1 MLKSRI
7 ADRRFNILTLLS
19 CVAFVA
25 IAAAQ
30 ESPTPTPSPTQ
41 GESPSPSI
49 SPEQS
54 VPPSRIQEQTPSP
67 SPARSVRISF
77 VPPPMDGTISLGIYD
92 QAGKIVRVLHQNA
105 QLNDFAIGADA
116 LVTRWDGKNDGNQDS
131 PSGRYHA
138 RGYLVGPLKREDLG
152 ETSPPPT
159 EFEANVVK
167 VRLVRNPLRKDKR
180 PIVELGIRFNSEGSY
195 LKTSDDLPLFK
206 ISETSNVTR
215 AGISAKGENAVN
227 VWYDDG
233 TSVHQ
238 LRISNVDQMMAFDCG
253 EFELR

>member
-7 ADRRFNILTLLS
+7 ADRRSQIISLLS
-19 CVAFVA
+19 CLAFIA

-30 ESPTPTPSPTQ
+30 ESPTPIP
-41 GESPSPSI
+41 GESSPALI

-54 VPPSRIQEQTPSP
+54 MPRSPTPEQAPSP

-92 QAGKIVRVLHQNA
+92 QTGKLVRVLHQNA
-105 QLNDFAIGADA
+105 QLNDFVIGADA
-116 LVTRWDGKNDGNQDS
+116 LATRWDGKDDRHQDL

-138 RGYLVGPLKREDLG
+138 RGYLIGSLKSDDLG
-152 ETSPPPT
+152 ETSPPST
-159 EFEANVVK
+159 ESETKAVK

-180 PIVELGIRFNSEGSY
+180 PSVELAIGFNSQGSY
-195 LKTSDDLPLFK
+195 LKTGDGLPVFK
-206 ISETSNVTR
+206 VSETSNVTR
-215 AGISAKGENAVN
+215 AGIAAKNENAVDI
-227 VWYDDG
+227 WQDDG

-238 LRISNVDQMMAFDCG
+238 FRISNLDQMMAFDCG
-253 EFELR
+253 EFSLK

>member
-1 MLKSRI
+1 
-7 ADRRFNILTLLS
+7 
-19 CVAFVA
+19 
-25 IAAAQ
+25 
-30 ESPTPTPSPTQ
+30 
-41 GESPSPSI
+41 
-49 SPEQS
+49 
-54 VPPSRIQEQTPSP
+54 
-67 SPARSVRISF
+67 
-77 VPPPMDGTISLGIYD
+77 MDGTISLGIYD
-92 QAGKIVRVLHQNA
+92 QAGKVVRVLHQNA

-116 LVTRWDGKNDGNQDS
+116 LVTRWDGKDDRNQDS

-180 PIVELGIRFNSEGSY
+180 PVVEFGIGFNSEGSY
-195 LKTSDDLPLFK
+195 LKTSDGLPLFK
-206 ISETSNVTR
+206 ISETPKVTR
-215 AGISAKGENAVN
+215 TRISAKGENAVN

>member
-7 ADRRFNILTLLS
+7 AGRRFKIVTLAS

-30 ESPTPTPSPTQ
+30 DSPTPTPSPTP

-49 SPEQS
+49 SPEQMILS
-54 VPPSRIQEQTPSP
+54 PTPEQTASP

-105 QLNDFAIGADA
+105 QLNDFTIGADA
-116 LVTRWDGKNDGNQDS
+116 LVTRWDGRDDGHQDL
-131 PSGRYHA
+131 PSGKYHA

-152 ETSPPPT
+152 ETPPPST
-159 EFEANVVK
+159 EIEANMVK
-167 VRLVRNPLRKDKR
+167 VRVVRNPLRKEKR
-180 PIVELGIRFNSEGSY
+180 PAVELGIGFNSEGSY
-195 LKTSDDLPLFK
+195 LKTSDGLPLFR
-206 ISETSNVTR
+206 ISERPNVVR
-215 AGISAKGENAVN
+215 AEIAAKSENAVDI
-227 VWYDDG
+227 WQDDG

-238 LRISNVDQMMAFDCG
+238 FRISNIDQMMAFDCG
-253 EFELR
+253 EFELK